1 MASTVNGIYPYT
13 WNGDCSSIMGC
24 VAVDFTD
31 ESVTNPGNDI
41 VVNVTY
47 PSAPGSG
54 STQPDFAQ
62 AGYPSVSNRYYLIVP
77 LEYPRTCSN
86 LGTGNLTITVT
97 DSDNTTTSPP
107 SVIPIVFGS
116 TAPP

>member
-1 MASTVNGIYPYT
+1 MASTVNNIYAYT

-31 ESVTNPGNDI
+31 GSVTNPGNDL
-41 VVNVTY
+41 VVSVTY

-54 STQPDFAQ
+54 STDPDFTQ
-62 AGYPSVSNRYYLIVP
+62 VPNVVAGGNNYYLIVP
-77 LEYPRTCSN
+77 LEYPRICAN
-86 LGTGNLTITVT
+86 LGSGNLTITVT
-97 DSDNTTTSPP
+97 DSDGNAPSKTTT
-107 SVIPIVFGS
+107 IVFGS